1 VISAPDLR
9 EPMSLLLACSLCAAL
24 LAVDLLARTVRL
36 HVLLR
41 GAGYRLGLPGLCASI
56 LFGDAAAAVTPMRL
70 GGEPARWLGLLSGG
84 VPARVAAAVLAVEMV
99 AYLSIVALSGA
110 TAAWLLGAGWWAD
123 VGPRLGARADD
134 VLPGV
139 AAVVAAS
146 AAVWLWVRRRRAAR
160 PAASAPAPAAVAL
173 RGALG
178 WPLAVSVPLT
188 LASIG
193 ARLAMLP
200 VLAQTLPTPPPLG
213 VLVLGSFALV
223 YGQLFFPTPGGAGAV
238 ELLASAGT
246 AGELGGSGGAVFVA
260 WRVLTTGI
268 PVVLGF
274 GLALHRYGGAAVR
287 NVLRGE
293 RPAGLPHP
301 EAVEP
306 A

>member
-1 VISAPDLR
+1 
-9 EPMSLLLACSLCAAL
+9 MSFLLACSLCAAM

-41 GAGYRLGLPGLCASI
+41 GAGYRLPLPGLCASI

-70 GGEPARWLGLLSGG
+70 GGEPARWVGLLSGG
-84 VPARVAAAVLAVEMV
+84 VPARVAAAVLAMEMV
-99 AYLSIVALSGA
+99 AYLSVVAVSGA
-110 TAAWLLGAGWWAD
+110 AAAWLLGAGWWAD
-123 VGPRLGARADD
+123 VGPRLGARAGDG
-134 VLPGV
+134 LPWV
-139 AAVVAAS
+139 AGVVAAS

-160 PAASAPAPAAVAL
+160 PAPAAPAPAAVAL

-178 WPLAVSVPLT
+178 WPLVVSVPLT
-188 LASIG
+188 LASIV

-200 VLAQTLPTPPPLG
+200 VLAQTLPAPPPLG

-260 WRVLTTGI
+260 WRVITTGI

-274 GLALHRYGGAAVR
+274 GLALQRYGGAAVR
-287 NVLRGE
+287 KALRGE
-293 RPAGLPHP
+293 RPAELPQA